1 MLQHL
6 PNPRNIFYKYM
17 ENQINIEEI
26 LEQAQQ
32 GDASAQC
39 VLGMCYCKGINVSQS
54 NEEAVKWIR
63 LSADQGF
70 AAAQDMLA
78 FFYENGTGVT
88 LSYEESAKWYRKAAE
103 QGYTNSQ
110 SQLAYCY
117 AKGIGVQQ
125 SYEEAAVWYLK
136 AAEQGNVDAQS
147 TIGSYYAEGKGVPQ
161 SFEEAVKWFR
171 LAAEQG
177 DAQSQHNLGYCYAR
191 GKGVPQSTEKA
202 VQWLKMSAEQGDEYA
217 IELLKEL
224 QHDNNLNDGNTAPQT
239 RDLSDVEELF
249 NTVVNKMQGL
259 GLDATGFIASYQ
271 KLKSMLLSMEDEEM
285 FRSSKK
291 QLLESLQ
298 GNLRDVESAR
308 QKAEAMLQT
317 PDEPNSEGGGCAI
330 ILAFLLS
337 PAFAIGGYGL
347 YNLLS

>member
-1 MLQHL
+1 
-6 PNPRNIFYKYM
+6 M
-17 ENQINIEEI
+17 EEKINIEEF
-26 LEQAQQ
+26 LKQAQG

-39 VLGMCYCKGINVSQS
+39 VLGMCFCKGINVNQS

-103 QGYTNSQ
+103 QGYANSQ

-136 AAEQGNVDAQS
+136 AAEQGNMDAQS

-177 DAQSQHNLGYCYAR
+177 DAQSQYNLGYCYAH
-191 GKGVPQSTEKA
+191 GKGVSQSTEEA
-202 VQWLKMSAEQGDEYA
+202 VRWLKMSAEQGDKYA

-224 QHDNNLNDGNTAPQT
+224 QHDNNLNGGNAESQK

-249 NTVVNKMQGL
+249 KTVVNEMQGL
-259 GLDATGFIASYQ
+259 GLDATGFITSHQ
-271 KLKSMLLSMEDEEM
+271 KLKNMLLSMEDEETY
-285 FRSSKK
+285 RSSKE
-291 QLLESLQ
+291 QLLESLK
-298 GNLRDVESAR
+298 GNLRDVEAAR
-308 QKAEAMLQT
+308 KKAEAMLQT
-317 PDEPNSEGGGCAI
+317 PVEPKSEGGGCAI
-330 ILAFLLS
+330 IVAFLLS
-337 PAFAIGGYGL
+337 PALAAGGYGL
-347 YNLLS
+347 YNLLSWIG